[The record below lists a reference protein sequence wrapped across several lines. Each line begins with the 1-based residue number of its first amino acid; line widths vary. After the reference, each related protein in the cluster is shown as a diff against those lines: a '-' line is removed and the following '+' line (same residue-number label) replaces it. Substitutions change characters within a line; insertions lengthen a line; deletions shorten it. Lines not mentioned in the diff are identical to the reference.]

1 MAKSRL
7 TEPEPPDGQPSRFT
21 RFEPSRPWWE
31 DEQQAQRAI
40 EQIRTYNI
48 CDWHASWGA
57 GTPLEER
64 RRLILEAGRP
74 DLIQPEMCERFGI
87 AQGD

>member
-7 TEPEPPDGQPSRFT
+7 TPEPEPAFEPSRFT
-21 RFEPSRPWWE
+21 RFDSPWWE
-31 DEQQAQRAI
+31 DSERVERMI
-40 EQIRTYNI
+40 VLIDERNI
-48 CDWHASWGA
+48 CDWHACWGA

-64 RRLILEAGRP
+64 RRLIVEAGRP

-87 AQGD
+87 TGF